1 MNNEMCFVIS
11 LSWTNKLDWILYD
24 YIICFAVYNNMK
36 FCTQTHSY
44 MVEYDEIA
52 YSVNI
57 VSLFLVTYGAYC
69 EFVDDFYAIKC
80 IPMVNI

>member
-1 MNNEMCFVIS
+1 MWINTFFKY
-11 LSWTNKLDWILYD
+11 TKL
-24 YIICFAVYNNMK
+24 
-36 FCTQTHSY
+36 Y

-69 EFVDDFYAIKC
+69 VFVDDFYAIDFRSHRWGSSLLGLRMLD
-80 IPMVNI
+80 PPLGPPST